1 MNECFTKGKCG
12 QDAKPQIEIC
22 EVVTEQG
29 LAVSAGIESVS
40 SYNVFEE

>member
-1 MNECFTKGKCG
+1 MNECFTKGKCV
-12 QDAKPQIEIC
+12 QYAKPQIEIC